1 VTRPDLK
8 LSACAALRNERDVS
22 FPSTDQRTMLAV
34 DLAFVRVVVAHTL
47 TLNDCFMP
55 PPRQP

>member
-1 VTRPDLK
+1 MK
-8 LSACAALRNERDVS
+8 LSACAALLNDLDVS

-47 TLNDCFMP
+47 TLNDCYMP

>member
-1 VTRPDLK
+1 MK
-8 LSACAALRNERDVS
+8 LSACAALLNDLDVS
-22 FPSTDQRTMLAV
+22 FPSTNQRTMLAV

-47 TLNDCFMP
+47 TLNDCYMP